1 MSQIVK
7 YVTTGVVVVVALLFA
22 RSWYRESVTNPWT
35 RDAQVRAIVVQVAP
49 RISGPIIDLPIVNNQ
64 FVDAGDLLFAIDP
77 RTFETVVAQ
86 ARADLAST
94 GVDVDALER
103 QVEVARASVEV
114 ARASIGEAEAA
125 IAQAEAQVENARAQ
139 FERQESVEVARAS
152 IGEAEAAIAQAEAQ
166 VENARAQFERQEEML
181 PTGATTQQAYDQ
193 ANANYRTALAQESAA
208 EVSLLQAEASLVEA
222 EANLEESIANLG
234 APGQDNPRV
243 QASAAALREA
253 ELNLEFTR
261 VVAPVAGYI
270 TNLTLRRGS
279 QAVTNQPQLALIDV
293 ESFWIEA
300 YFRENFLAGIEAG
313 DRALVTLMT
322 YPDSPIEAR
331 VESIGWGIDNR
342 TVGSPG
348 NDLLPSPEPVF
359 EWIRLAQRIPV
370 RVIFDEL
377 PDGVALR
384 VGTTA
389 SVQVLTGGSD

>member
-7 YVTTGVVVVVALLFA
+7 YVTTGVVVVAALLFA

-49 RISGPIIDLPIVNNQ
+49 RISGPIVDLPLVNNQ
-64 FVDAGDLLFAIDP
+64 FVNAGDLLFAIDP
-77 RTFETVVAQ
+77 RTFETAVAQ

-103 QVEVARASVEV
+103 QVEVARA
-114 ARASIGEAEAA
+114 
-125 IAQAEAQVENARAQ
+125 
-139 FERQESVEVARAS
+139 SVEVARAS